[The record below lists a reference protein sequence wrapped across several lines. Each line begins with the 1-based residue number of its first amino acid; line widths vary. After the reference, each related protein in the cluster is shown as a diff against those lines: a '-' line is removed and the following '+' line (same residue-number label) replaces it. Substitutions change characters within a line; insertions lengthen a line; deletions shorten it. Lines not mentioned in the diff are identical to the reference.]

1 MLLKMRSIH
10 KSVLMIKYNLY
21 KNHAHIINKCI
32 LFLTCLYIVGIFSSA
47 SESAEKHTREE
58 ALRFL
63 KTANTVFAPLYAP
76 LAEQIVNDFN
86 LTDNK
91 GIGIDLGSGPGNLII
106 ELCKRTGKMQWINAD
121 INPHFFPFFSKAADE
136 AGVKNRVSAHYAD
149 AQNLPFKENYAD
161 IIVSRGS
168 FHLWEDKPRAFSE
181 IYRVL
186 KPGGTAFI
194 GRGFSENLP
203 VEIARKI
210 RNGKGEG
217 GELPVYDIGNTA
229 VELQEIMQTLKIKD
243 YHIRIPK
250 PPGSEGV
257 NYGIWIEFHKPISS
271 SSQSTKFH
279 MDSSETPG
287 REKNAY
293 VMSSVEV
300 IDTRL
305 HDVVAE
311 PELESVGLEPS
322 ITVINKSDMIKQG
335 AKTLVDAL
343 EYVPGAWVETRG
355 RKVKQFFSIR
365 GQTYPYPEYAVDGAW
380 QREFHELPYFFSSSD
395 IERIEVVRSSAALL
409 TGLSGLT
416 GIINIIPKKYKEPES
431 SGEIEYGTYNTYR
444 VHLSHGATRG
454 KIGYAFSVQ
463 PGHTDG
469 PERKNAIEGMTNF
482 RGSLYWYPTQKLEM
496 QTNLFYLNGA
506 RELARAV
513 PPADLK
519 LQTTLE
525 KYDPFRAVL
534 FNFKTRYRS
543 GEKASSE
550 IIMNFADRDHTF
562 LSRSDADPRGSSY
575 RERDYEWSMNFIQ
588 SLSLS
593 RKNVLRFGGLYNHWI
608 APEGKR
614 FYTGKRCDLETYSAV
629 VVDEHRFGP
638 VVADAGL
645 RWAKTFINEYGAFSI
660 NETTTPFK
668 NVPPI
673 IDKWQPSIFNASA
686 GAAYYL
692 SKNLSLHFNTASGF
706 IQPDR
711 GTLDINLNE
720 PRTEKRFKLDIG
732 IRPVHEKIGQL
743 SVVAFFVRQKDA
755 IVLSGQIKTLNSR
768 IMELYLNRDQY
779 QIGTELEI
787 LSPKYFNTIIFFT
800 NLMAMKSKAEL
811 EGTMKRNKELPRCII
826 GGGVNVFR
834 SKFDFNIFW
843 KYVSSYEST
852 RFVAVVKGKPTLPQ
866 PLGDFIALNGTAGW
880 SIGEKHLTR
889 VYLEIM
895 NITDRKFS
903 SVVGYPDYG
912 RRFTVGVKQTFR

>member
-1 MLLKMRSIH
+1 MR
-10 KSVLMIKYNLY
+10 YR
-21 KNHAHIINKCI
+21 IISI
-32 LFLTCLYIVGIFSSA
+32 LFLWLFIRGWFPATTFSS
-47 SESAEKHTREE
+47 EKATRED
-58 ALRFL
+58 ALKFL
-63 KTANTVFAPLYAP
+63 HVANTVFRPLYSP
-76 LAEQIVNDFN
+76 LAEQIVKDYN
-86 LTDNK
+86 LTDK
-91 GIGIDLGSGPGNLII
+91 EGIGIDLGSGPGNLII
-106 ELCKRTGKMQWINAD
+106 ELCKRTRQMQWINAD
-121 INPHFFPFFSKAADE
+121 INPHFFPFFLKAADE
-136 AGVKNRVSAHYAD
+136 AGVRHQVSAHYAD
-149 AQNLPFKENYAD
+149 AGNLPFKENYAD

-168 FHLWEDKPRAFSE
+168 FQFWENKPHAFSE

-186 KPGGTAFI
+186 KPGGAAFI

-210 RNGKGEG
+210 RNSKSEG
-217 GELPVYDIGNTA
+217 GEPPVYDVGNTA
-229 VELQEIMQTLKIKD
+229 NELREIMQTLRIME
-243 YHIRIPK
+243 YRIRIPK
-250 PPGSEGV
+250 PSGSEGV
-257 NYGIWIEFHKPISS
+257 NYGIWLEFHKPTIS
-271 SSQSTKFH
+271 SSQSNKFQT
-279 MDSSETPG
+279 DSSVIPG
-287 REKNAY
+287 LEKNAY
-293 VMSSVEV
+293 VMGSVEV

-311 PELESVGLEPS
+311 PMLESVGLEPS
-322 ITVINKSDMIKQG
+322 TTVIDNSKMIKQG
-335 AKTLVDAL
+335 AKTLIDAL

-416 GIINIIPKKYKEPES
+416 GIVNIIPKKYKEPES

-444 VHLSHGATRG
+444 VHLSHGATRD

-482 RGSLYWYPTQKLEM
+482 RGSLYWYPTQKLDI
-496 QTNLFYLNGA
+496 QTNLFYLNGM

-525 KYDPFRAVL
+525 KYDPFRAML
-534 FNFKTRYRS
+534 FNVKTRYRS
-543 GEKASSE
+543 SEKASSE
-550 IIMNFADRDHTF
+550 VIVNFADRDHTF
-562 LSRSDADPRGSSY
+562 LSRSDADPRGSSN
-575 RERDYEWSMNFIQ
+575 REHDYEWSMNVIQ

-614 FYTGKRCDLETYSAV
+614 FYTGKRCDLEAYSAV

-660 NETTTPFK
+660 NESTTPFK

-673 IDKWQPSIFNASA
+673 INKWQPSIFNASA

-692 SKNLSLHFNTASGF
+692 SNNLSLHFNTASGF

-711 GTLDINLNE
+711 GTLDIDLND
-720 PRTEKRFKLDIG
+720 PKTEKRFKLDIG

-743 SVVAFFVRQKDA
+743 SVVAFFVQQKDA
-755 IVLSGQIKTLNSR
+755 IVLSGQIKTVNSR

-779 QIGTELEI
+779 QVGTELEI
-787 LSPKYFNTIIFFT
+787 LSPKYFNTINFFT
-800 NLMAMKSKAEL
+800 NLMAMKSQGEFDGK
-811 EGTMKRNKELPRCII
+811 MKRNKELPQCII
-826 GGGVNVFR
+826 GGGVNIFK
-834 SKFDFNIFW
+834 SKFDLNIFW
-843 KYVSSYEST
+843 KYLSSYEST
-852 RFVAVVKGKPTLPQ
+852 RFVAVVKGKPALPQ

-880 SIGEKHLTR
+880 SIGERHLTR

-895 NITDRKFS
+895 NITDRNFS

>member
-1 MLLKMRSIH
+1 MR
-10 KSVLMIKYNLY
+10 YR
-21 KNHAHIINKCI
+21 IISI
-32 LFLTCLYIVGIFSSA
+32 LFLWLFIRGWFPATTFSS
-47 SESAEKHTREE
+47 EKYTRED
-58 ALRFL
+58 ALNFL
-63 KTANTVFAPLYAP
+63 HVANTVFRPLYSP
-76 LAEQIVNDFN
+76 LAEQIVKDYN
-86 LTDNK
+86 LTDK
-91 GIGIDLGSGPGNLII
+91 EGIGIDLGSGHGNLII
-106 ELCKRTGKMQWINAD
+106 ELCKRTRRMQWINAD
-121 INPHFFPFFSKAADE
+121 INPHFFPFFLKAADE
-136 AGVKNRVSAHYAD
+136 AGVRHQVSAHYAD
-149 AQNLPFKENYAD
+149 AGNLPFKENYAD

-168 FHLWEDKPRAFSE
+168 FQFWENKPRAFSE

-186 KPGGTAFI
+186 KPGGAAFI

-210 RNGKGEG
+210 RNSKSEG
-217 GELPVYDIGNTA
+217 GEPPVYDVGKTA
-229 VELQEIMQTLKIKD
+229 NELREIMQTLRIMK
-243 YHIRIPK
+243 YRIRIPK
-250 PPGSEGV
+250 PSGSEGV
-257 NYGIWIEFHKPISS
+257 NYGIWLEFYKPTIS
-271 SSQSTKFH
+271 SSQSNKFQT
-279 MDSSETPG
+279 DSSVTPG
-287 REKNAY
+287 KEKNAY

-311 PELESVGLEPS
+311 PGLESVGLEPS

-416 GIINIIPKKYKEPES
+416 GIVNIIPKKYKEPES

-444 VHLSHGATRG
+444 IHLSHGATRN

-482 RGSLYWYPTQKLEM
+482 RGSLYWYPTQKLDI
-496 QTNLFYLNGA
+496 QTNLFYLTGM

-525 KYDPFRAVL
+525 KYDPFRAML
-534 FNFKTRYRS
+534 FNVKTRYRS
-543 GEKASSE
+543 SEKASSE
-550 IIMNFADRDHTF
+550 VIVNFADRDHTF
-562 LSRSDADPRGSSY
+562 LSRSDADPRGSSN
-575 RERDYEWSMNFIQ
+575 REHDYEWSMNVIQ

-629 VVDEHRFGP
+629 VVDEHRFGS

-660 NETTTPFK
+660 NESTTPFK

-692 SKNLSLHFNTASGF
+692 SKNLSLHFNTASGY

-720 PRTEKRFKLDIG
+720 PKTEKRFKLDIG

-755 IVLSGQIKTLNSR
+755 IVLSGQIKTVNSR

-779 QIGTELEI
+779 QVGTELEI
-787 LSPKYFNTIIFFT
+787 LSPKYFNTINFFT
-800 NLMAMKSKAEL
+800 NLMAMKSQGEFDGK
-811 EGTMKRNKELPRCII
+811 MKRNKELPQCII
-826 GGGVNVFR
+826 GGGVNIFK
-834 SKFDFNIFW
+834 SKFDLNIFW
-843 KYVSSYEST
+843 KYLSSYEST
-852 RFVAVVKGKPTLPQ
+852 RFVAVVKGKPALPQ

-880 SIGEKHLTR
+880 SIGERHLTR

-895 NITDRKFS
+895 NITDRNFS